1 MRDIN
6 EIIVH
11 CTATRADWWE
21 GKSTERKVN
30 EVRKWHVEGNGWSD
44 IGYHFLID
52 RDGTVVEGRPVATS
66 GAHTRGHNSNSI
78 GISLFGGH
86 GSTKTDAFSDNFT
99 AEQGVALQNLIDRL
113 KTEYPTIA
121 KVSGHNEYA
130 NKACPGFQVGPWLSN
145 RPAPAQ
151 RTSITQSRTIQAS
164 QLTKIAGIATPVVGA
179 LGGLEWPNLL
189 ILGIL
194 GVIILTATGIIDLER
209 IKKWKAGDR

>member
-1 MRDIN
+1 MREIN

-11 CTATRADWWE
+11 CTATRADWWLSR
-21 GKSTERKVN
+21 STAQKVN

-44 IGYHFLID
+44 IGYHYLID
-52 RDGTVVEGRPVATS
+52 RDGTVVEGRPVATA

-86 GSTKTDAFSDNFT
+86 GSTKMDAFSDNFT
-99 AEQGVALQNLIDRL
+99 AEQGAALHDLIVRL
-113 KTEYPTIA
+113 KTEYPAIT

-130 NKACPGFQVGPWLSN
+130 NKACPGFQVSAWLN
-145 RPAPAQ
+145 DRPAPAQ

-189 ILGIL
+189 ILGVL